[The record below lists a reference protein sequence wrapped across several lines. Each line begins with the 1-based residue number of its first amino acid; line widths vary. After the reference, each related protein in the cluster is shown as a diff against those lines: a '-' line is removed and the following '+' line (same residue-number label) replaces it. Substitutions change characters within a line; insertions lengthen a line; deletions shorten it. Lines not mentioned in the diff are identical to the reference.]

1 MQLFR
6 RGDVFSLIAI
16 GVVLGMLLVFKY
28 FPFPETTSSLYRIV
42 IESEEGEREIAVTPQ
57 SRENLTVRGPLGETT
72 IAIQGGKVW
81 VVFSP
86 CPDKTCI
93 KMGKIPDNGGFIA
106 CVPNRVTIR
115 VVKEEPKTSPVPRQ

>member
-6 RGDVFSLIAI
+6 RGDIFSLLAI
-16 GVVLGMLLVFKY
+16 GVVFGMLLVFKY
-28 FPFPETTSSLYRIV
+28 FPFPEAPSSSYRIV
-42 IESEEGEREIAVTPQ
+42 IESEEGQREITVAPET
-57 SRENLTVRGPLGETT
+57 RETLTLRGPLGQTT
-72 IAIQGGKVW
+72 VAIQGGKVW

-106 CVPNRVTIR
+106 CVPNRVVIR
-115 VVKEEPKTSPVPRQ
+115 MIKD